1 MNWSRVAFAL
11 CSLAS
16 ASACDVAPA
25 APRDAPRLVAASAIP
40 GDRGFAELTAGEPI
54 ALWFDRPLWP
64 RSINRATI
72 TVQSGGVSLTP
83 RLRYEPVQHAVRV
96 LIDAGEVR
104 EDLEYELTVRGGIT
118 AWDGAIATGLAT
130 FRLRFVRRAPV
141 ATRSVSFRDE
151 IAPLLQERCASA
163 VCHGGAQP
171 AMGLDLS
178 SPEAIVRSTVAA
190 PSRLWSGSAPGGEF
204 YWSGMSLVE
213 RGAPGE
219 SFLLYKLLGD
229 GPMRGAQMP
238 RGAAPLS
245 ASDLQRISDWIAE
258 GAVDQR

>member
-1 MNWSRVAFAL
+1 MNRSRVALAL

-25 APRDAPRLVAASAIP
+25 APRDAPRLVATSAVL

-104 EDLEYELTVRGGIT
+104 EDLEYELSVRGGIT
-118 AWDGAIATGLAT
+118 AWDGAIAAGQAT
-130 FRLRFVRRAPV
+130 VRLRFVRRAPV
-141 ATRSVSFRDE
+141 ASRSVSFRGE
-151 IAPLLQERCASA
+151 VAPLLQERCSSA
-163 VCHGGAQP
+163 MCHGGAEP
-171 AMGLDLS
+171 AMGVDLS
-178 SPEAIVRSTVAA
+178 TPEAIVRTTIAA
-190 PSRLWSGSAPGGEF
+190 PSRLWSSSAPGGEF
-204 YWSGMSLVE
+204 YWAGMTLIE
-213 RGAPGE
+213 RGSPGE

-245 ASDLQRISDWIAE
+245 ASELQRISDWIAE
-258 GAVDQR
+258 GAVDDR

>member
-1 MNWSRVAFAL
+1 MNRWRVAHAL

-25 APRDAPRLVAASAIP
+25 APGGAPRLVATSAIA
-40 GDRGFAELTAGEPI
+40 GDRGFAELTVGEPI

-96 LIDAGEVR
+96 LVDPAEVR
-104 EDLEYELTVRGGIT
+104 DDLEYELSVRGGIT
-118 AWDGAIATGLAT
+118 AWDGAVATGQAT
-130 FRLRFVRRAPV
+130 LRLRFVRRTPV
-141 ATRSVSFRDE
+141 ATRSVSFRYE
-151 IAPLLQERCASA
+151 VAPLLRERCASA
-163 VCHGGAQP
+163 ACHGGAQP
-171 AMGLDLS
+171 AMGVDLS
-178 SPEAIVRSTVAA
+178 SPEAIVRTTVAA
-190 PSRLWSGSAPGGEF
+190 PSRLWSGFPPGGDF
-204 YWSGMSLVE
+204 YWAGMSLVE
-213 RGAPGE
+213 RGSPGE

-245 ASDLQRISDWIAE
+245 ASELQRISDWIAE
-258 GAVDQR
+258 GAVDDR